1 MDAACRTAVE
11 RFLAHLAHERRLSPR
26 TLDAYRRDLTTL
38 EGFRVR
44 QGIEDWTGL
53 DSQHLR
59 EFAAHD
65 HRRGLKPRS
74 IRRRLSAARSFFGFL
89 IREGELGANPAA
101 QVRAPRAP
109 RRLPNTLDADSMARL
124 LDFMPAD
131 ALEARDLAMMELFY
145 SAGLRLAELVGLD
158 LPDLDL
164 GDGMARVTGKGS
176 RTRLAPVGRK
186 ATEALGRWLEGRAG
200 IAAVGERAVFVTRR
214 GGRIHPRTVQAR
226 VRYWARR
233 QGIPSHVHPHLFRHS
248 FASHL
253 LESSGDLRGVQE
265 LLGHA
270 DIGSTQIY
278 THLDFQHLARIYDA
292 AHPRA
297 RRRKRGHS

>member
-1 MDAACRTAVE
+1 MDAAGRPAVE
-11 RFLAHLAHERRLSPR
+11 RFLAHLAQERRLSPR
-26 TLDAYRRDLTTL
+26 TLDAYRRDLTAL
-38 EGFRVR
+38 DGFRVR
-44 QGIEDWTGL
+44 QGIDDWAGM

-59 EFAAHD
+59 EFAARD

-89 IREGELGANPAA
+89 IREGALGANPAA

-109 RRLPNTLDADSMARL
+109 RHLPNTLDADSMARL
-124 LDFMPAD
+124 LDFTPAG

-164 GDGMARVTGKGS
+164 AEGMARVTGKGS
-176 RTRLAPVGRK
+176 KTRLAPVGRK
-186 ATEALGRWLEGRAG
+186 AAEALGRWLEGRAG
-200 IAAVGERAVFVTRR
+200 LAAAGEQAVFVSRR
-214 GGRIHPRTVQAR
+214 GARIHPRTVQAR
-226 VRYWARR
+226 VRHWARR

-297 RRRKRGHS
+297 RRK